1 MEAAVPMMARVLA
14 KSMDTALTSDKV
26 EMATIFKSPDTGEV
40 VFQIYTEAQLQ
51 PLLEKAN

>member
-1 MEAAVPMMARVLA
+1 MIVMGVVVSAVLIPRHALPCLA
-14 KSMDTALTSDKV
+14 L
-26 EMATIFKSPDTGEV
+26 PYLQV